1 MSKQKTINHLLKV
14 AASRIEQEVG
24 DLIGQAFSC
33 TEYSGR
39 ILSKDEALALF
50 PSRVVLTRMQV
61 SGDLE
66 GASFLAASLQDAIL
80 LGGSLILL
88 PPDEIKAR
96 QASKVF
102 DGEVDDAFGEIAN
115 IIAGV
120 YTSTFDEKYS
130 QKLHFKKTDII
141 AVATVEL
148 DPEEEEPFPP
158 GSYFVSEVELTLE
171 NQTLGKLT
179 ALFPA
184 ALFGLE
190 ADDSADQPQGSAS
203 PGAKQFT
210 TETPGQPAAQPATAV
225 TTLGESATAASG
237 SASPAATAPES
248 PAAAA
253 PEGPA
258 AAAPEGPA
266 AAAPEGPAAAAPES
280 PVSGNPLILIVSENQ
295 AEANAFAAPLEGQ
308 ESVLCLNVQAN
319 LREAVKSREIKGV
332 FLVMKEVGDR
342 GFASVI
348 KIQSAVQAATPLVV
362 AGPQWTRKT
371 VLQAVKYGACDI
383 LVTPVT
389 PEELQEKISQH
400 MTVRPAAAE
409 NSS

>member
-253 PEGPA
+253 PE
-258 AAAPEGPA
+258 
-266 AAAPEGPAAAAPES
+266 S